1 MSTILTEGKKDQLHY
16 YVCPS
21 RKQMGKLSAKIA
33 AKKIKEVI
41 ATKGEARIIFASAPS
56 QNEFLHFLTKDDS
69 IDWSCVTGFHMDE
82 YIGLPA
88 DSDQWFQIYLEDHLV
103 NKVSLKKFH
112 FIDGTRDWQEMKNAY
127 TALLNEAPI
136 DIVCLGIGEN
146 GHIAFNDPPVADFE
160 DPYLIKKVELDIYSR
175 QQQVNDGCFGD
186 LSQVPTH
193 ALTLTIPALTSAS
206 TLVCTVPGPTKK
218 SAVYKVLNDTIST
231 ACPATV
237 LRKHEDA
244 YLILDKDAYGGNKYV
259 HNDNSVD

>member
-1 MSTILTEGKKDQLHY
+1 MRENILSGKKEKLHY
-16 YVCPS
+16 YVCPT
-21 RKQMGKLSAKIA
+21 RDKRGKLSAEIA
-33 AKKIKEVI
+33 AKKINENI
-41 ATKGEARIIFASAPS
+41 NRKGNARIIFASAPS
-56 QNEFLHFLTKDDS
+56 QNEFLHYLTKDKS
-69 IDWSCVTGFHMDE
+69 IDWSRVVGFHMDE
-82 YIGLPA
+82 YIGLPKE
-88 DSDQWFQIYLEDHLV
+88 SNQWFRIYLEENLI
-103 NKVSLKKFH
+103 NKTDIKKFH
-112 FIDGTRDWQEMKNAY
+112 FMDGMEDWKTMKEKY
-127 TALLNEAPI
+127 EGLLNEAPI

-146 GHIAFNDPPVADFE
+146 GHIAFNDPPVADFN
-160 DPYLIKKVELDIYSR
+160 DPELIKKVELDIYSR

-259 HNDNSVD
+259 HNDNSRD